1 MINPSTTRLPQGR
14 ELRIEQV
21 EKGLYTVRNAYE
33 GPVEYFKGRPIPEPV
48 APAQEK
54 KGD

>member
-1 MINPSTTRLPQGR
+1 MINPSTTRLPQGH
-14 ELRIEQV
+14 ELRIEKV
-21 EKGLYTVRNAYE
+21 GRGLYTVRNAYE
-33 GPVEYFKGRPIPEPV
+33 GQVEYFKGRPIPEPA